1 MNRCGAKKI
10 DLTTLLRLAAALSV
24 APVAVSAPALEPD
37 QVLIVYNSLD
47 EDSEAIQKY
56 YREARPGVAG
66 LDLRNREILGRH
78 TISYPT
84 FRRAI
89 RQPIRDFLRKEP
101 GRAVSFLCI
110 VLTKGIPHRL
120 DDMNH
125 RGIGDNPEQEK
136 VEWLA
141 KGDLTAASVDSE
153 LTLLWQNLEQF
164 EEGRPFDSR
173 ADGFIVNP
181 FYGQIKPFAE
191 FDRRFVASPK
201 RFIDISQVVIGT
213 VAYQAGWE
221 AVTPRLVSERLRP
234 GDLYLVT
241 RLDGRS
247 RQDVFASIDRAQNIE
262 IDPSQCLIILD
273 ANARGG
279 LDRADY
285 QRTSVLLRKAG
296 WNVLYDSTEEFIT
309 GDELDR
315 PVLAYASYGKNDWGG
330 DEPESTDYIASFDF
344 VPGAIFNTLESF
356 NGRDFGGAGDRPNAG
371 KVQTQLSDFIA
382 AGGTLG
388 IGNVWEPFS
397 FAAADNE
404 LLLDAFLNR
413 GWTFAEAAYSS
424 LMVLSWQQIVVGDP
438 LARVTVIRPRVPWLK
453 AVPVRPA
460 N

>member
-1 MNRCGAKKI
+1 LGKLKVAYRAGRRGIGGVTEKIRELFVLPRTKKVIYYVISLVLESRHLNSSRAVFWSNSMNRCGAKKI
-10 DLTTLLRLAAALSV
+10 DLTRLLRLAAALSV
-24 APVAVSAPALEPD
+24 APVAASAPALEPD
-37 QVLIVYNSLD
+37 QVLVVYNSLD

-101 GRAVSFLCI
+101 GRAVSFVCI

-120 DDMNH
+120 DDMNN

-201 RFIDISQVVIGT
+201 RFIDISQSPIWIATENPVV
-213 VAYQAGWE
+213 E
-221 AVTPRLVSERLRP
+221 
-234 GDLYLVT
+234 
-241 RLDGRS
+241 
-247 RQDVFASIDRAQNIE
+247 
-262 IDPSQCLIILD
+262 
-273 ANARGG
+273 
-279 LDRADY
+279 
-285 QRTSVLLRKAG
+285 
-296 WNVLYDSTEEFIT
+296 
-309 GDELDR
+309 
-315 PVLAYASYGKNDWGG
+315 
-330 DEPESTDYIASFDF
+330 
-344 VPGAIFNTLESF
+344 
-356 NGRDFGGAGDRPNAG
+356 
-371 KVQTQLSDFIA
+371 
-382 AGGTLG
+382 
-388 IGNVWEPFS
+388 
-397 FAAADNE
+397 
-404 LLLDAFLNR
+404 
-413 GWTFAEAAYSS
+413 
-424 LMVLSWQQIVVGDP
+424 
-438 LARVTVIRPRVPWLK
+438 
-453 AVPVRPA
+453 
-460 N
+460 